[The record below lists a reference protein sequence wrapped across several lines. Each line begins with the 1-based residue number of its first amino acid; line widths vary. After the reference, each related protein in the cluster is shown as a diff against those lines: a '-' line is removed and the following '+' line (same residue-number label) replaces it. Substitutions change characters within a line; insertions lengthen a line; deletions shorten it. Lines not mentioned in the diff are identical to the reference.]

1 MITANG
7 GLTMGSNKGITLS
20 TTQYTP
26 TSTQLGGYGTS
37 ANIILQQYSN
47 PTDVDVV
54 STGAVLPLGTFM
66 MMWNC
71 TFDAWTNTTTAYINM
86 SFVLSSG
93 TTLIGLPATLVLQ
106 VNGSATASTFVLSV
120 ICKTTAAGA
129 EVNLKGR
136 INTGTNAAR
145 LSIGKGVVTWIKI
158 A

>member
-1 MITANG
+1 MTIG
-7 GLTMGSNKGITLS
+7 GAYGITL
-20 TTQYTP
+20 TTTSYTP

-37 ANIILQQYSN
+37 ANTLLQQYSN

-54 STGAVLPLGTFM
+54 STGANLPLGIFIL
-66 MMWNC
+66 MWNC
-71 TFDAWTNTTTAYINM
+71 TFDAWTNTTTAFMNM

-93 TTLIGLPATLVLQ
+93 TTLIGLPATLTLQ
-106 VNGSATASTFVLSV
+106 VNGSAASSLFTFST
-120 ICKTTAAGA
+120 ICKTTATGA